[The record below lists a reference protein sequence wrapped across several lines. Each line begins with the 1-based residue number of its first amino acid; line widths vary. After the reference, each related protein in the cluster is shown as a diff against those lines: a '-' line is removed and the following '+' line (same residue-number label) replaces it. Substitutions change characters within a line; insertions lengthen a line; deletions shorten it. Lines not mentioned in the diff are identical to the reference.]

1 MNPKKLGRPLPELVL
16 NGAEEERLREWA
28 RRGKTAQAVA
38 LRARIVLRCAQGQ
51 TNSEVARAL
60 QVSLPTV
67 GKWRGRFVAERLA
80 GLCDAPRS
88 GQPRKITDA
97 KVEEVIART
106 LETKPRHATHWS
118 TRSMAKVSG
127 LTQDAICRIWR
138 AFGLKPHRQ
147 ETFKLSTDPF
157 FVEKVRDI
165 VGLYLNPPEQTRAVV
180 LCVDEKSQVQAL
192 ERTQPLLPLRPGQ
205 AERRT
210 HDYVRH
216 GTTSLFAALNIATGK
231 VIGQCHRRHRHQEFL
246 TFLQRIEAEVP
257 AALEIHLVIDNYATH
272 KTPRVAAWLKRHPSF
287 VLHFTP
293 TSASWLN
300 QVERFFAQITER
312 RLRRSA
318 FRSVA
323 DLEATITDYLAHHNQ
338 DPKPFLW
345 TASADL
351 ILGRVRRLCERIN
364 QSGH

>member
-1 MNPKKLGRPLPELVL
+1 MNSKKLGRPLAELVL
-16 NGAEEERLREWA
+16 NEAGEERLREWA

-38 LRARIVLRCAQGQ
+38 LRARIVLRCGQGQ
-51 TNSEVARAL
+51 TNTEVARAL

-67 GKWRGRFVAERLA
+67 GKWRARFVAERLA

-118 TRSMAKVSG
+118 TRPMARASG

-165 VGLYLNPPEQTRAVV
+165 VGLYPNPPEQTRAVV

-205 AERRT
+205 PERRT
-210 HDYVRH
+210 HGYTRH
-216 GTTSLFAALNIATGK
+216 GTTSLFAALNVATGK

-246 TFLQRIEAEVP
+246 AFLQRIEAEVP
-257 AALEIHLVIDNYATH
+257 ATLEIHLLIDNYATH
-272 KTPRVAAWLKRHPSF
+272 KTPRVSAWFKRHPRF
-287 VLHFTP
+287 VPHFTP
-293 TSASWLN
+293 TSASRLN
-300 QVERFFAQITER
+300 QVERFFAPITER

-318 FRSVA
+318 FLSVSN
-323 DLEATITDYLAHHNQ
+323 LEAAITDYLAHHNQ
-338 DPKPFLW
+338 NPKPFLW
-345 TASADL
+345 TASANL
-351 ILGRVRRLCERIN
+351 ILGRVQRLCEQIYP
-364 QSGH
+364 SGH